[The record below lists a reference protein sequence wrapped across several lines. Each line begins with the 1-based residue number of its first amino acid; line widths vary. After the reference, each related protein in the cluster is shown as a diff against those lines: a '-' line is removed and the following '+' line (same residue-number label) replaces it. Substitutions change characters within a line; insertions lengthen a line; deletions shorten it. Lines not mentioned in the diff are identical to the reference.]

1 MNHIF
6 KQKLVAGTLLGTCE
20 CGVSYADKIHT
31 VTVEEKTHHKYA
43 KSISMPGEQCAVC
56 GFQKDNLRHFIATP
70 ASNDNPF
77 KKGGDNLS
85 PTSNGIEELCAC
97 GNPLKGH
104 RGVTGYCTGGGVV
117 VGLAGGSGVGGIE
130 ENAWEGQI
138 VSLVGEA
145 SMCWNPIPTGVF
157 DSEEAML
164 VAYKIVKIARAVA
177 DKARKQGHEEA
188 QLGLNAVEWAK
199 SKQEG
204 FEAALGEV
212 STKLTERGN
221 HWQQIYKES
230 MPANTLIGYHADSC
244 LHVLSDLESFVTN
257 LKKKQ

>member
-1 MNHIF
+1 MTTNDC
-6 KQKLVAGTLLGTCE
+6 CE
-20 CGVSYADKIHT
+20 RCQLTPEALKTGKMPRCLAWDCPCHT
-31 VTVEEKTHHKYA
+31 VTVEEKIHHKYV

-70 ASNDNPF
+70 
-77 KKGGDNLS
+77 
-85 PTSNGIEELCAC
+85 TSN
-97 GNPLKGH
+97 
-104 RGVTGYCTGGGVV
+104 
-117 VGLAGGSGVGGIE
+117 GIE

-177 DKARKQGHEEA
+177 DKARQEGKMGMYPI
-188 QLGLNAVEWAK
+188 AK
-199 SKQEG
+199 EDTQATFKAG

-212 STKLTERGN
+212 SAEIEKMEQYRILNLPDPLIRKL
-221 HWQQIYKES
+221 
-230 MPANTLIGYHADSC
+230 
-244 LHVLSDLESFVTN
+244 DLQSFLTN